1 MGGFYHLQNFPAEE
15 ISMWNQTKITF
26 SLAVILL
33 CMIAPGAQVAVA
45 ESGADLD
52 RILEGMEKK
61 YANSSF
67 SAKFLQESTIKAM
80 ELTDFASGK
89 VYVRHPGKMRWEY
102 EEPDKQIIITDGYK
116 LWIYRPEDNQVMTG
130 DAPEFFRDGKGA
142 SFLSDIKL
150 IRQKFDIELLE
161 EEKSFFHELK
171 LTPREKNI
179 DVASIRLS
187 VSMSRFTVMR
197 VITYNFYGD
206 ETRIELL
213 NSKFGMDLD
222 EDLFSFKIPEGVDV
236 LKINE

>member
-1 MGGFYHLQNFPAEE
+1 MQNRKTIFL
-15 ISMWNQTKITF
+15 TC
-26 SLAVILL
+26 AVILF
-33 CMIAPGAQVAVA
+33 CMIAWGVQVAIA
-45 ESGADLD
+45 ESDPALD

-67 SAKFLQESTIKAM
+67 SATFLQESTLKAM
-80 ELTDFASGK
+80 EITDFASGK

-102 EEPDKQIIITDGYK
+102 EKPDKQIIITDGYE

-130 DAPEFFRDGKGA
+130 AAPEFFRDGKGA

-161 EEKSFFHELK
+161 EEKSLFHELK
-171 LTPREKNI
+171 LIPREKNM

-213 NSKFGMDLD
+213 NSKFGVDLD
-222 EDLFSFKIPEGVDV
+222 EDLFSFKIPEGIDV
-236 LKINE
+236 LKIDE

>member
-1 MGGFYHLQNFPAEE
+1 MLNRRRIFL
-15 ISMWNQTKITF
+15 SC
-26 SLAVILL
+26 AVIILWL
-33 CMIAPGAQVAVA
+33 IAWDVQVAVA
-45 ESGADLD
+45 ESDPALD

-67 SAKFLQESTIKAM
+67 SATFLQESTLKAM
-80 ELTDFASGK
+80 EITDVASGK
-89 VYVRHPGKMRWEY
+89 VFVRHPGKMRWEY
-102 EEPDKQIIITDGYK
+102 EKPDKQIIITDGYK

-130 DAPEFFRDGKGA
+130 AAPEFFRDGKGA

-161 EEKSFFHELK
+161 EEKSLFHELK
-171 LTPREKNI
+171 LIPREKNM

-213 NSKFGMDLD
+213 NSKFGVDLD
-222 EDLFSFKIPEGVDV
+222 EDLFSFKIPEGIDV
-236 LKINE
+236 LKIDE